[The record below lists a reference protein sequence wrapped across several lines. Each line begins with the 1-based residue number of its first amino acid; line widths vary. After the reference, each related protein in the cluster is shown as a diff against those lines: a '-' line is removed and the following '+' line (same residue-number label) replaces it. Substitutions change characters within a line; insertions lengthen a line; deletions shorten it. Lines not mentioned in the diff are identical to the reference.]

1 MFVQIDTSWFYICA
15 CGCWYQ
21 GFSGFLI
28 DDGQLYEAWR
38 AIAAKQRLRT
48 KWRPSWRWCRVGHE
62 LFISDLLYSFSFSL
76 WVLDFHHM
84 TKAFESISG
93 GVVFFSWF
101 FQYVS
106 YQNTKGRGSCP
117 RKSQHR
123 VVRFWKCYL
132 FPSQKN
138 LHLGEDQYLTML
150 MLKTFPKC
158 KNVFCPKAVCKTI
171 VPDTFRVLLSQQR
184 HWINFTI
191 HSPAEPVLVRD
202 VVLSALIT
210 QRCG

>member
-1 MFVQIDTSWFYICA
+1 
-15 CGCWYQ
+15 
-21 GFSGFLI
+21 
-28 DDGQLYEAWR
+28 
-38 AIAAKQRLRT
+38 
-48 KWRPSWRWCRVGHE
+48 
-62 LFISDLLYSFSFSL
+62 
-76 WVLDFHHM
+76 M

-93 GVVFFSWF
+93 GVVFFPGF
-101 FQYVS
+101 FSMYHIKTPKGGVPVLANLNIVQYDS
-106 YQNTKGRGSCP
+106 GIYSLHK
-117 RKSQHR
+117 
-123 VVRFWKCYL
+123 
-132 FPSQKN
+132 KN

>member
-93 GVVFFSWF
+93 GVVFFSVCIIPKHQREGF
-101 FQYVS
+101 LSSQIS
-106 YQNTKGRGSCP
+106 TSCSTILEVWSIP
-117 RKSQHR
+117 FTRKISTLVKISISLCSCWRH
-123 VVRFWKCYL
+123 F
-132 FPSQKN
+132 
-138 LHLGEDQYLTML
+138 
-150 MLKTFPKC
+150 
-158 KNVFCPKAVCKTI
+158 
-171 VPDTFRVLLSQQR
+171 LSVKM
-184 HWINFTI
+184 
-191 HSPAEPVLVRD
+191 S
-202 VVLSALIT
+202 SALKRFAKPLSPIPSAFYFLSNVIVLISPFT
-210 QRCG
+210 APQNLCWFEM